1 MLTGEVA
8 ADIVG
13 AAYAEDIK
21 AVSIRLYELASF
33 HALQRGIIIADT
45 KFEFGHDE
53 VTNEIV
59 LIDEVLTPDS
69 SRFWALDTYQ
79 PGKTQD
85 SFDKQFLR
93 DWLTKEGLRGKD
105 GTIMPKEIVAKTEA
119 KYIEAF
125 ERITGETFRP

>member
-1 MLTGEVA
+1 MLTDKVA

-45 KFEFGHDE
+45 KFEFCHDE

-69 SRFWALDTYQ
+69 SRFWALDKYQ
-79 PGKTQD
+79 PGKPQD

-105 GTIMPKEIVAKTEA
+105 GTIMPKDIVAKTEA